1 MKKER
6 LDVLLVEQGL
16 AETRS
21 QAQALIMAG
30 QVYIGERRADKPST
44 PTPRDSPIE
53 VRGGLKYASRGGLK
67 LEHALQEFDLLP
79 LLRGKVAAD
88 VGASTGGFTDCL
100 LQNGVARVYA
110 IDVGSGQLAWK
121 LRQDP
126 RVVVVDETNIR
137 YLERLPEAVDLAS
150 VDVSF
155 ISLKLVLPAV
165 ARLLKDDGFIVA
177 LIKPQFE
184 VGKGQVGKG
193 GVVRKPEQ
201 HRAVLHAL
209 ADWLAEYNA
218 ANPDYALHLRGL
230 ARSPITGPAG
240 NVEFL
245 AYISRLPLPAWDVAA
260 TIERLTALIP
270 PPPGEVGRGSE

>member
-6 LDVLLVEQGL
+6 PDVLLVERGL

-30 QVYIGERRADKPST
+30 QVYSGERRIDKPGT
-44 PTPRDSPIE
+44 PMAIDIPLE
-53 VRGGLKYASRGGLK
+53 VRGGLKYVSRGGLK
-67 LEHALQEFDLLP
+67 LEHALQEFALLP
-79 LLRGKVAAD
+79 LLPGKVAAD

-110 IDVGSGQLAWK
+110 IDVGNGQLAWK
-121 LRQDP
+121 LRQDA
-126 RVVVVDETNIR
+126 RVIVVDETNIR
-137 YLERLPEAVDLAS
+137 YLTGLAELVDFAT

-155 ISLKLVLPAV
+155 ISLKLVLPAI
-165 ARLLKDDGFIVA
+165 AKLLTDEGFIVA
-177 LIKPQFE
+177 LVKPQFE

-201 HRAVLHAL
+201 HRTVLHAL
-209 ADWLAEYNA
+209 ADWLVEYSA
-218 ANPDYALHLRGL
+218 ANPDFALHLRGL

-245 AYISRLPLPAWDVAA
+245 AYISRPPASKWDVTN
-260 TIERLTALIP
+260 TIEQLTAPTPDP
-270 PPPGEVGRGSE
+270 PEVGLDAE

>member
-1 MKKER
+1 M
-6 LDVLLVEQGL
+6 LLVERGL

-30 QVYIGERRADKPST
+30 QVYIGERRADKPGT
-44 PTPRDSPIE
+44 PTPADSPLE

-67 LEHALQEFDLLP
+67 LEHALQEFGLLP
-79 LLRGKVAAD
+79 LLAGKVAAD

-110 IDVGSGQLAWK
+110 IDVGSGQLAWR
-121 LRQDP
+121 LRSDP
-126 RVVVVDETNIR
+126 RVVVLDETNIR
-137 YLERLPEAVDLAS
+137 YLTALPERADLAT

-155 ISLKLVLPAV
+155 ISLKLVLPAI
-165 ARLLKDDGFIVA
+165 AHLLTDDGFIVA
-177 LIKPQFE
+177 LVKPQFE

-201 HRAVLHAL
+201 HQAVLQAV
-209 ADWLAEYNA
+209 ADWLTEYRA
-218 ANPDYALHLRGL
+218 ANPERGLYLYGL

-245 AYISRLPLPAWDVAA
+245 AYIRRQPAPAWDVAA
-260 TIERLTALIP
+260 RIQELTVPTA
-270 PPPGEVGRGSE
+270 PGGEQLEAD

>member
-6 LDVLLVEQGL
+6 LDVLLVERGL

-30 QVYIGERRADKPST
+30 QVYLGERRADKAGMPIAV
-44 PTPRDSPIE
+44 DSAIE

-67 LEHALQEFDLLP
+67 LEHALAEFDLLNF
-79 LLRGKVAAD
+79 LSGKIAAD
-88 VGASTGGFTDCL
+88 VGASTGGFTDLL
-100 LQNGVARVYA
+100 LQSGIARVYA
-110 IDVGSGQLAWK
+110 IDVGNGQLAWK
-121 LRQDP
+121 LRTDP
-126 RVVVVDETNIR
+126 RVVVLDETNIR
-137 YLERLPEAVDLAS
+137 YLGSLPQAVDFAS
-150 VDVSF
+150 IDVSF

-165 ARLLKDDGFIVA
+165 ARLLTDEGLIVA
-177 LIKPQFE
+177 LVKPQFE

-201 HRAVLHAL
+201 HRTVLQSL
-209 ADWLAEYNA
+209 VEWLPDYSA
-218 ANPDYALHLRGL
+218 ANPDHALYLRGL

-245 AYISRLPLPAWDVAA
+245 AYISRQPVAAWDVAA
-260 TIERLTALIP
+260 RIEELIAP
-270 PPPGEVGRGSE
+270 APLAD